1 MCWWR
6 KVRRA
11 NIPKELRERFELFG
25 ETLVALAIESG
36 DANRIGVELAALGQQ
51 KRQEIVE
58 WLRERRDL
66 AARREQRLETAEW
79 AIVIFAII
87 GVAATAAIVAH
98 DFGWL
103 HAN

>member
-11 NIPKELRERFELFG
+11 DISKELRERFEYFG

-36 DANRIGVELAALGQQ
+36 DANRIGAELAGLGQQ
-51 KRQEIVE
+51 KRKEIVE
-58 WLRERRDL
+58 WLRERRDME
-66 AARREQRLETAEW
+66 AQREQRLETAEW
-79 AIVIFAII
+79 AIVIFAIV
-87 GVAATAAIVAH
+87 GVVATAAIVAH

-103 HAN
+103 H